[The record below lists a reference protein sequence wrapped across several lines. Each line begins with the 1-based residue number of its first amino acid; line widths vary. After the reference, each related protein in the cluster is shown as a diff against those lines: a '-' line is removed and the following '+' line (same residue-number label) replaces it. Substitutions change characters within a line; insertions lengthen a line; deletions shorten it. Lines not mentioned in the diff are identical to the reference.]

1 MPTERE
7 LLALCLQWIEDSSE
21 DAFDRAMLIDAVKAK
36 LAPRPWVGLT
46 DKERFEV
53 ADISDCFE
61 DVVDAV
67 EAKLKEKNT

>member
-1 MPTERE
+1 M
-7 LLALCLQWIEDSSE
+7 ALVQHRPEE
-21 DAFDRAMLIDAVKAK
+21 AK
-36 LAPRPWVGLT
+36 QWVGLT

-67 EAKLKEKNT
+67 EAKLKEKNA

>member
-7 LLALCLQWIEDSSE
+7 LLALCLKWIEDSEE
-21 DAFDRAMLIDAVKAK
+21 DAFDRAMLVEAIKAK
-36 LAPRPWVGLT
+36 LQPREWVGLT